1 LSDLIPR
8 PLQAPVDLT
17 LRDFAADRA
26 AGKASLYFDAAN
38 AAAKMICG
46 IYGKSPSTVVNI
58 IPAGGGL
65 IDNSRGVFDD
75 LCAPNQLPPAP
86 SLPFSGGQCDG
97 VGYNVF
103 LNYTTQRG
111 VQPPD
116 CGLTA
121 VVTNS
126 NVGYAFGP
134 ISGIRLANGGNF
146 VNSCGV
152 YTYTNTVLTCKGTN
166 LTGPQPLGEYI
177 IAGSSRGDI
186 LTMSVASIQRGD
198 GQPDI
203 CGNPALSYPPPS
215 ATPSDFTDVAIV
227 HISPTATVSVPITFT
242 PTVSPVIGNFRP
254 EFNFNVGGINVNLS
268 PAGFT
273 FSPTLE
279 IPVNLPAPYFDP
291 RSSPGS
297 PRLIN
302 PPSNGAGTSPLD
314 LAAITARLKRIE
326 QEIIDCCAAGHPYSP
341 PPLANII
348 VTSLGSGAGG
358 TLTLPALT
366 FRVDVNITARPA
378 KEKLQVGTLSPDVLF
393 AGWARFS
400 DGTTTGKRQAIDSV
414 KTFFSPTER
423 IANTFTYSLYTG
435 YTANV
440 IAFSVTP
447 TPPAP

>member
-1 LSDLIPR
+1 MSDLIPR

-97 VGYNVF
+97 IGYNVF

-116 CGLTA
+116 CGLTQVA
-121 VVTNS
+121 TNS

-134 ISGIRLANGGNF
+134 ISGVRLANGGNF

-152 YTYTNTVLTCKGTN
+152 YTYTDIVLTCKGTN
-166 LTGPQPLGEYI
+166 LTGPQPLGEYKI
-177 IAGSSRGDI
+177 TSASRGDI
-186 LTMSVASIQRGD
+186 LSMSVASIQRGD

-203 CGNPALSYPPPS
+203 CGNPSPSYPPPS

-279 IPVNLPAPYFDP
+279 IPVNLPSPYFDP

-366 FRVDVNITARPA
+366 FRVDVNITVRPA
-378 KEKLQVGTLSPDVLF
+378 REKLQVGTLSPDVLF

-400 DGTTTGKRQAIDSV
+400 DGLTTGKRQAIDSV

-423 IANTFTYSLYTG
+423 IANTFTYTLYTG
-435 YTANV
+435 YVATV
-440 IAFSVTP
+440 IAFSVAAP
-447 TPPAP
+447 PPAP

>member
-26 AGKASLYFDAAN
+26 VGKASLYFDAAN

-86 SLPFSGGQCDG
+86 VPQFSGGQCDS
-97 VGYNVF
+97 VLYNVS
-103 LNYTTQRG
+103 LAINTQSG
-111 VQPPD
+111 HYAPD
-116 CGLTA
+116 CALIVTGTLT
-121 VVTNS
+121 
-126 NVGYAFGP
+126 GYATVFGP
-134 ISGIRLANGGNF
+134 VSGIRLTNGATMYGDCQIYGYSN
-146 VNSCGV
+146 VV
-152 YTYTNTVLTCKGTN
+152 ATCRGTQA
-166 LTGPQPLGEYI
+166 TGIQPLGEFVLTG
-177 IAGSSRGDI
+177 ASGGNI
-186 LTMSVASIQRGD
+186 LKITQSVVVRND

-203 CGNPALSYPPPS
+203 CGNPAPSYPPPS

-279 IPVNLPAPYFDP
+279 IPVNLPTPYFDP
-291 RSSPGS
+291 RSSPGI
-297 PRLIN
+297 PRPIN
-302 PPSNGAGTSPLD
+302 PPSSGAGSPPFD
-314 LAAITARLKRIE
+314 PTAIIARLKRIE

-366 FRVDVNITARPA
+366 FRVDVNITTRPV

-400 DGTTTGKRQAIDSV
+400 DGATTGKRQAIDSV

-435 YTANV
+435 YTATV
-440 IAFSVTP
+440 IAFSVNP